1 MFYTGRMLSPSTVIN
16 LSSEQRGILETMARA
31 GTTTQ
36 RLARRC
42 RVILLAAQG
51 TPNRVIAR
59 RVGVSRPTVLAVRA
73 AFAQGGVGSL
83 RRDAVRRRS
92 RRKLIPALEK
102 QLIETTLQAK
112 PSGATHWSTRTLA
125 RRLGLSHM
133 TVHRAW
139 RRYDLQPHRVERF
152 KLSNDPNFEAKVR
165 DVVGLY
171 LNPPDHA
178 LVLCVDEKSQIQAL
192 DRTAPIL
199 PLWPG
204 LPERQTHDYQRHGTT
219 TLFATFNILTGKVI
233 GHCLPHHRGRE
244 FVKFLQQLEQ
254 QVPPDL
260 QVHLI
265 LDNYST
271 HKCPPVQ
278 RWLKPRKRQ
287 RFHFHFTP
295 TSSSWL
301 NQVERWFA
309 EITRKQIRR
318 GSFNS
323 VQELETTI
331 YRYLAVWND
340 TPKPFVWTATADI
353 ILDKVRRCKEL
364 RVTEH

>member
-1 MFYTGRMLSPSTVIN
+1 MLNPATVVNLSPEEKTT
-16 LSSEQRGILETMARA
+16 LESLARA

-42 RVILLAAQG
+42 RVTLLAAQG
-51 TPNRVIAR
+51 MPNRAIAR
-59 RVGVSRPTVLAVRA
+59 RVGVSRPTVLAVRV
-73 AFAQGGVGSL
+73 AFAQGGVEAL
-83 RRDAVRRRS
+83 RHDPKRRRS
-92 RRKLIPALEK
+92 RRKLIPSLEK
-102 QLIETTLQAK
+102 QLIETTLQSK
-112 PSGATHWSTRTLA
+112 PPGATHWSTRTLA
-125 RRLGLSHM
+125 RQLRLSHM

-139 RRYDLQPHRVERF
+139 QRYDLQPHRVEKF
-152 KLSNDPNFEAKVR
+152 KLSKDPNFEAKVR

-171 LNPPDHA
+171 LNPPDRA

-199 PLWPG
+199 PLRPG

-219 TLFATFNILTGKVI
+219 TLFAAFNILTGKVI
-233 GHCLPHHRGRE
+233 GQCLPRHRGRE

-254 QVPPDL
+254 AVPPEL
-260 QVHLI
+260 EVHLI

-278 RWLKPRKRQ
+278 RWLKPQKRQ

-309 EITRKQIRR
+309 EITNKQIRR

-323 VQELETTI
+323 VKELEQTI
-331 YRYLAVWND
+331 YQYLAVWNES
-340 TPKPFVWTATADI
+340 PKPFVWRATADI

-364 RVTEH
+364 SVTGH

>member
-1 MFYTGRMLSPSTVIN
+1 MLTPAMFVN
-16 LSSEQRGILETMARA
+16 LSNEVRTTLETLARA

-51 TPNRVIAR
+51 TPNRAIAR
-59 RVGVSRPTVLAVRA
+59 QVGVSRPTVLAVRT
-73 AFAQGGVGSL
+73 AFAQGGVEAL
-83 RRDAVRRRS
+83 RHDPKRQRS

-102 QLIETTLQAK
+102 QLIETTLQTK
-112 PSGATHWSTRTLA
+112 PPGATHWSTRTLA
-125 RRLGLSHM
+125 RRLGVSHM
-133 TVHRAW
+133 SVHRAW
-139 RRYDLQPHRVERF
+139 QRYDLQPHRVEKF

-171 LNPPDHA
+171 LNPPDRA

-199 PLWPG
+199 PLRPG

-219 TLFATFNILTGKVI
+219 TLFAAFNILTGKVI
-233 GHCLPHHRGRE
+233 GQCLPRHRGRE
-244 FVKFLQQLEQ
+244 FVKFLRQLEQ
-254 QVPPDL
+254 EVPPDL
-260 QVHLI
+260 EVHLI
-265 LDNYST
+265 LDNYGT
-271 HKCPPVQ
+271 HKSPPVQ
-278 RWLKPRKRQ
+278 RWLKPKKRH

-301 NQVERWFA
+301 NQVERWLA
-309 EITRKQIRR
+309 EITRQQIRR
-318 GSFNS
+318 GSFHS
-323 VQELETTI
+323 VQELEKAI
-331 YRYLAVWND
+331 YQYLAAWNE
-340 TPKPFVWTATADI
+340 TPRPFIWKATADI

-364 RVTEH
+364 HVTGQ

>member
-1 MFYTGRMLSPSTVIN
+1 MLTPARLVS
-16 LSSEQRGILETMARA
+16 LSNEVRTTLETLARA

-51 TPNRVIAR
+51 TPNRAIAR
-59 RVGVSRPTVLAVRA
+59 QVGVSRPTVLAVRT
-73 AFAQGGVGSL
+73 AFVQGGVEAL
-83 RRDAVRRRS
+83 RHDPKRQRS

-102 QLIETTLQAK
+102 QLIETTLQTK
-112 PSGATHWSTRTLA
+112 PPGATHWSTRTLA
-125 RRLGLSHM
+125 RRLGVSHM
-133 TVHRAW
+133 SVHRAW
-139 RRYDLQPHRVERF
+139 QRYDLQPHRVEKF

-171 LNPPDHA
+171 LNPPDRA

-199 PLWPG
+199 PLRPG

-219 TLFATFNILTGKVI
+219 TLFAAFNILTGKVI
-233 GHCLPHHRGRE
+233 GQCLPRHRGRE
-244 FVKFLQQLEQ
+244 FVKFLRQLEQ
-254 QVPPDL
+254 EVPPDL
-260 QVHLI
+260 EVHLI
-265 LDNYST
+265 LDNYGT
-271 HKCPPVQ
+271 HKSPPVQ
-278 RWLKPRKRQ
+278 RWLKPKKRR

-301 NQVERWFA
+301 NQVERWLA
-309 EITRKQIRR
+309 EITRQQIRR
-318 GSFNS
+318 GSFHS
-323 VQELETTI
+323 VQELEKAI
-331 YRYLAVWND
+331 YQYLAAWNE
-340 TPKPFVWTATADI
+340 TPRPFIWRATADI

-364 RVTEH
+364 HVTGH

>member
-1 MFYTGRMLSPSTVIN
+1 MLGPMLTPATIVN
-16 LSSEQRGILETMARA
+16 LSREQRTALEILARA

-51 TPNRVIAR
+51 TPNRAIAR
-59 RVGVSRPTVLAVRA
+59 QVGVSRPTVLAVRA
-73 AFAQGGVGSL
+73 AFAQGGVEAL
-83 RRDAVRRRS
+83 RHDKKRQRS
-92 RRKLIPALEK
+92 PRQLTPTREK
-102 QLIETTLQAK
+102 QLIETTLHRK
-112 PSGATHWSTRTLA
+112 PPAATHWSTRTLA
-125 RRLGLSHM
+125 RHLGLSHM

-139 RRYDLQPHRVERF
+139 QRHDLQPHRVETF

-178 LVLCVDEKSQIQAL
+178 LVLCVDEESQIQAL

-199 PLWPG
+199 PLRPG
-204 LPERQTHDYQRHGTT
+204 LPERRTHDYERHGTT
-219 TLFATFNILTGKVI
+219 TLFAAFNILTGKVI
-233 GHCLPHHRGRE
+233 GQCLPRHRGRE
-244 FVKFLQQLEQ
+244 FVKFLQQVEQ
-254 QVPPDL
+254 EVPPDL
-260 QVHLI
+260 EVHLI
-265 LDNYST
+265 MDNYST
-271 HKCPPVQ
+271 HKSQPVQ
-278 RWLKPRKRQ
+278 RWLKPKKRR

-309 EITRKQIRR
+309 EITRKRIRR

-323 VQELETTI
+323 VQELGKAI
-331 YRYLAVWND
+331 YEYLAVWNE
-340 TPKPFVWTATADI
+340 TPKPFVWRATADI

-364 RVTEH
+364 NVTEH